1 MSRDKNILPE
11 IVTGAFVAAVI
22 ALLAF
27 FTIVI
32 SGVDLLRGSHH
43 AVRRAR
49 FDHVDALKPQDPVLV
64 RGMKVG
70 AVQHLALS
78 DNAVVVTFTVDADV
92 PLQAD
97 ASVTVIP
104 TSLLGGSALD
114 VVQGVSPTPLA
125 PDAVLPGAPHIDV
138 MRELGA
144 LVTELREAVD
154 PGDLREL
161 LANLRQSSG
170 DLTVITGRL
179 AKGEGLLGKLL
190 DPQDTT
196 YADLRAIAANLRQT
210 TDRLNQGQGL
220 LGRLL
225 QEDDSTYADLKATVA
240 NLRAATAALNDP
252 KTPLGR
258 LLSADSPL
266 VTDLERAT
274 AALNDP
280 KTPLGRLLA
289 PGSTLIADLETTAA
303 NLKTITAKLQT
314 DQGTLGRLIN
324 DPALANEAE
333 GAVKDVRQIIDNMR
347 DTAPITTF
355 TSLFF
360 SGL

>member
-1 MSRDKNILPE
+1 M
-11 IVTGAFVAAVI
+11 
-22 ALLAF
+22 
-27 FTIVI
+27 
-32 SGVDLLRGSHH
+32 
-43 AVRRAR
+43 
-49 FDHVDALKPQDPVLV
+49 
-64 RGMKVG
+64 
-70 AVQHLALS
+70 
-78 DNAVVVTFTVDADV
+78 
-92 PLQAD
+92 
-97 ASVTVIP
+97 IP

-258 LLSADSPL
+258 LL
-266 VTDLERAT
+266 
-274 AALNDP
+274 
-280 KTPLGRLLA
+280 A

-303 NLKTITAKLQT
+303 NLKAITAKLQT